1 LIQAELGDGRVLT
14 YDERLREISIGT
26 WDGLDRDEIA
36 ALAPDIFNGY
46 DGSWYFRAP
55 GGETFDGFAGRIA
68 AWLAEMDDRSVIAVT
83 HGVVTRVMRG
93 LYAGLPLA
101 ETLCLPVPQDRIY
114 RLRGGVIEEL
124 SV

>member
-1 LIQAELGDGRVLT
+1 MTTPQHPAGQLTWRRHVL
-14 YDERLREISIGT
+14 YRAGHVVT
-26 WDGLDRDEIA
+26 WA
-36 ALAPDIFNGY
+36 C
-46 DGSWYFRAP
+46 DGSWYFRVP

-68 AWLAEMDDRSVIAVT
+68 AWLAEMDDRSVNAVT

-93 LYAGLPLA
+93 LYAGSPLA

-124 SV
+124 GV